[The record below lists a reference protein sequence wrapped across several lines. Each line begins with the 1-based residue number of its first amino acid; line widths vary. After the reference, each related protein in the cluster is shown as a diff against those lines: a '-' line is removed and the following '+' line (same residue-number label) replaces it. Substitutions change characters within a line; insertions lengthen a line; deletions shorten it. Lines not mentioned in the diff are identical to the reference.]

1 MPKSE
6 IPADM
11 SFETVSRDFSISTS
25 VNAISRF
32 ACASWHIFIWK
43 QDKSVFRFFM
53 ESWENRSLGARLR
66 TRKVRCRD
74 AALPAPLLSAFEMLV
89 GLGTVG
95 ALPQTP
101 QGTLSLDPARGRR
114 KGTKSPLD
122 PFSRLSWSRFHAS
135 SACSFLALR
144 LSPCLLPQLSMK
156 NHFSYAFTFPKL
168 SGISTTKRGWHDK
181 SPADTRSSGSSSAFS
196 GYRRRKSAT
205 GAIGHD
211 SFAAVL

>member
-1 MPKSE
+1 M
-6 IPADM
+6 A
-11 SFETVSRDFSISTS
+11 
-25 VNAISRF
+25 
-32 ACASWHIFIWK
+32 
-43 QDKSVFRFFM
+43 FFWFFT
-53 ESWENRSLGARLR
+53 ESWGKSSLGARLR
-66 TRKVRCRD
+66 TRKVTGRD
-74 AALPAPLLSAFEMLV
+74 ASLPAPLLSAFERLV
-89 GLGTVG
+89 ARGTVG

-144 LSPCLLPQLSMK
+144 LSPCLLPQLSVK

-168 SGISTTKRGWHDK
+168 SGISATKCGWHDK

-196 GYRRRKSAT
+196 GYRRRKSVT

-211 SFAAVL
+211 AFAAVL